1 MLIDTH
7 CHLNFKAFQGR
18 EKAVIERAN
27 KVGVERF
34 IVPGTDLVT
43 SASAVKQSQQN
54 QQIFATVGLH
64 PHHVYQYHHVSSA
77 KQQLRQDLKKIKQLL
92 DNTRVVAIGEVG
104 IDKYYYRDTKYT
116 KYVVDEHF
124 VALQKQALVEQM
136 KLALE
141 YDKALILHNRQ
152 GIEDLLPLLEQ
163 NWDKKLSGG
172 TVFHCCEADERL
184 LDFAIKHQIYI
195 GIDGDLSWSRKK
207 QRFIQKVPL
216 KQLVLETDSPY
227 LKPKLNSNWPKP
239 VEYPETLTN
248 EEFNEPKS
256 ITIIRDLVAY
266 FRQTEPSEIEKQT
279 TQNATQLFRLTTT
292 I

>member
-7 CHLNFKAFQGR
+7 CHLNFKAFRGR
-18 EKAVIERAN
+18 EEAVMALAN
-27 KVGVERF
+27 QAGVQMF

-43 SASAVKQSQQN
+43 SESAVKQSELY
-54 QQIFATVGLH
+54 QQILATVGLH
-64 PHHVYQYHHVSSA
+64 PHHIYQYHHVKSA
-77 KQQLRQDLKKIKQLL
+77 TQQLSEDLNKIKLLL
-92 DNTRVVAIGEVG
+92 DNSRVVAVGEVG
-104 IDKYYYRDTKYT
+104 IDKYYYRDTKYA

-124 VALQKQALVEQM
+124 VALQKQALVEQI

-141 YDKALILHNRQ
+141 YDKALVLHNRQ

-163 NWDKKLSGG
+163 NWDKKLCGR

-184 LDFAIKHQIYI
+184 LEFAIKHQIYI

-207 QRFIQKVPL
+207 QRFINQVPL

-227 LKPKLNSNWPKP
+227 LKPKLNNNWAKQLD
-239 VEYPETLTN
+239 YPENLAN

-256 ITIIRDLVAY
+256 IAIIRDLVAC
-266 FRQTEPSEIEKQT
+266 FKQIESGEVEKHT
-279 TQNATQLFRLTTT
+279 TQNATTLFGLSE
-292 I
+292 